1 MREIKENTSHLFF
14 RYMNIRNKDFI
25 LEHRNVVSNIGYTW
39 IGKFGK
45 KINRLKVGEIFQ
57 ENNKGVLLIKSP
69 RSEGNRYYICQVL
82 AFCFDEPKDGVF
94 PAYYNT
100 DIEKSDID
108 VWFKVS
114 SIIEVSDDLVDSF
127 ICSSNN
133 ESIRETSDKTMTSYM
148 FIKTIKS
155 IKIMEEVQ

>member
-1 MREIKENTSHLFF
+1 MREIKEGTSHLFF
-14 RYMNIRNKDFI
+14 RYMNIRNMDFI
-25 LEHRNVVSNIGYTW
+25 QEHKNIISKNRYTW
-39 IGKFGK
+39 IGKYGK
-45 KINRLKVGEIFQ
+45 KINRLKVAEIFQ
-57 ENNKGVLLIKSP
+57 ENNEGVLLIKSP
-69 RSEGNRYYICQVL
+69 RSEGSRYYICQIL
-82 AFCFDEPKDGVF
+82 AFCFDEPTDGVF

-114 SIIEVSDDLVDSF
+114 SIIEVSDDVVDSF

-133 ESIRETSDKTMTSYM
+133 ESIRKTSDKTMTSYM

-155 IKIMEEVQ
+155 IKIQEGVQ

>member
-1 MREIKENTSHLFF
+1 MIEINENTSHLFF
-14 RYMNIRNKDFI
+14 RYMNIRNRKFI
-25 LEHRNVVSNIGYTW
+25 LEHRAVLINNGYTW

-57 ENNKGVLLIKSP
+57 DHNAGVLLIRSP
-69 RSEGNRYYICQVL
+69 RSEGDRYYICQVL

-94 PAYYNT
+94 PEYYNT

-114 SIIEVSDDLVDSF
+114 SINEVSDDIVDSF
-127 ICSSNN
+127 NCSSNN
-133 ESIRETSDKTMTSYM
+133 ESIRKTSDKTMTSYM
-148 FIKTIKS
+148 FIKTIRP
-155 IKIMEEVQ
+155 IKIKKGVE